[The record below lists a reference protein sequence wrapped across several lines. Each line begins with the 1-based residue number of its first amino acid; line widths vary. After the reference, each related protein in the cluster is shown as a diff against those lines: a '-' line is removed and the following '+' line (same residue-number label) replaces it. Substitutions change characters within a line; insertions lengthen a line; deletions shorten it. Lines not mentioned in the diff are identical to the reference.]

1 MSKSYRVVQGNA
13 GATERVP
20 EGTEGTNGVGPA
32 TRRWTASR
40 KLDAVMCV
48 LRGQSLDAV
57 SRKYGVS
64 LHDLT
69 LWRNK
74 VLSGAESALKTKDI
88 DETQDAEKKTLLSK
102 IGEITMD
109 CELLREKIKRL
120 ENGVPFHLRR

>member
-1 MSKSYRVVQGNA
+1 MFKKEGMSRGNA

-32 TRRWTASR
+32 TRRWTAAR

-57 SRKYGVS
+57 TRKYSVS

-69 LWRNK
+69 KWRDK
-74 VLSGAESALKTKDI
+74 VLSGAESALKTKES
-88 DETQDAEKKTLLSK
+88 DETTDAEKKALLSK
-102 IGEITMD
+102 IGEITMSN
-109 CELLREKIKRL
+109 ELLLEKIKKL

>member
-1 MSKSYRVVQGNA
+1 MSKRDEQVPGNA

-32 TRRWTASR
+32 ARRWTASR
-40 KLDAVMCV
+40 KLEAVMCV

-57 SRKYGVS
+57 SRKYGIS

-69 LWRNK
+69 SWRNK
-74 VLSGAESALKTKDI
+74 VLAGAESSLKTKEA
-88 DETQDAEKKTLLSK
+88 DETPDSEKKSLLSK

-109 CELLREKIKRL
+109 NELLREKIRRL

>member
-13 GATERVP
+13 GAKERVP
-20 EGTEGTNGVGPA
+20 EGTEGTNGLGPA
-32 TRRWTASR
+32 SRRWTASR

-69 LWRNK
+69 SWRNK
-74 VLSGAESALKTKDI
+74 VLSGAESALKTKDT

>member
-1 MSKSYRVVQGNA
+1 MSKRDELVRGTTGS
-13 GATERVP
+13 TERVP
-20 EGTEGTNGVGPA
+20 EGTEGTNGGGPVS
-32 TRRWTASR
+32 RRWTASR

-69 LWRNK
+69 SWRNK
-74 VLSGAESALKTKDI
+74 VLSGAESALKTKDV
-88 DETQDAEKKTLLSK
+88 EESQDAGKKPLLSK

-109 CELLREKIKRL
+109 NELLREKIRRL
-120 ENGVPFHLRR
+120 ENGIPFHLRR

>member
-1 MSKSYRVVQGNA
+1 MSKREKLVHATA
-13 GATERVP
+13 GTTERVP
-20 EGTEGTNGVGPA
+20 DGFEGTSGVGPA
-32 TRRWTASR
+32 VRRMTATR

-69 LWRNK
+69 KWRDK
-74 VLSGAESALKTKDI
+74 VLSGAESALKTRET
-88 DETQDAEKKTLLSK
+88 DETADAEKKSLLSK
-102 IGEITMD
+102 IGEITMAN
-109 CELLREKIKRL
+109 ELLEEKIKKL

>member
-1 MSKSYRVVQGNA
+1 MSNRYKVVQGSA

-20 EGTEGTNGVGPA
+20 EGTEGTNGVDPA

-48 LRGQSLDAV
+48 LRGQPLDTI

-69 LWRNK
+69 TWRNK
-74 VLSGAESALKTKDI
+74 VLSGAESALKTKDT
-88 DETQDAEKKTLLSK
+88 DEPQDAEKKTLLSK

-109 CELLREKIKRL
+109 CELLREKIRRL
-120 ENGVPFHLRR
+120 ENGVLFHLRR

>member
-1 MSKSYRVVQGNA
+1 MGKRFKVVEGLA
-13 GATERVP
+13 GATEGAP
-20 EGTEGTNGVGPA
+20 EGATGVGPA
-32 TRRWTASR
+32 KRRWTATR

-64 LHDLT
+64 LHELT
-69 LWRNK
+69 SWRNK
-74 VLSGAESALKTKDI
+74 VLSSAEFALKTK
-88 DETQDAEKKTLLSK
+88 ETTETSDPEKKALLSK

-120 ENGVPFHLRR
+120 ESGVPFHLRR

>member
-1 MSKSYRVVQGNA
+1 MFKRDELVQGNT

-20 EGTEGTNGVGPA
+20 EGTEGTNGVGPVS
-32 TRRWTASR
+32 RRWTASR

-48 LRGQSLDAV
+48 LRGQSVDAV

-69 LWRNK
+69 SWRNK
-74 VLSGAESALKTKDI
+74 VLSGAESALKTKEA
-88 DETQDAEKKTLLSK
+88 DETQDAEKKALLSK

-109 CELLREKIKRL
+109 CELLREKIRRL
-120 ENGVPFHLRR
+120 ENGIPFHLRR

>member
-1 MSKSYRVVQGNA
+1 MSKSYKNVQGNA
-13 GATERVP
+13 GSTERVP
-20 EGTEGTNGVGPA
+20 EGTEGTNGVDPA
-32 TRRWTASR
+32 TRRWTATR

-64 LHDLT
+64 LRDLT

-88 DETQDAEKKTLLSK
+88 DETQDAEKKMLLSK

>member
-1 MSKSYRVVQGNA
+1 MSKRAEQVRGNA

-32 TRRWTASR
+32 ARRWTASR

-69 LWRNK
+69 SWRNK
-74 VLSGAESALKTKDI
+74 VLSGAESALKTKDA
-88 DETQDAEKKTLLSK
+88 EESQDTEKKSLLSK

-109 CELLREKIKRL
+109 NELLREKIRRL

>member
-1 MSKSYRVVQGNA
+1 MSKRNDMVRGNA

-69 LWRNK
+69 EWRNK
-74 VLSGAESALKTKDI
+74 VLSGAESALRTKDS
-88 DETQDAEKKTLLSK
+88 DEPSDGEKRALLSK
-102 IGEITMD
+102 IGEITMAN
-109 CELLREKIKRL
+109 ELLAEKIRKL

>member
-1 MSKSYRVVQGNA
+1 MFKKEGMSRGNA

-20 EGTEGTNGVGPA
+20 EGTEGTSGVGPA
-32 TRRWTASR
+32 TRRWTAAR

-57 SRKYGVS
+57 TRKYSVS

-69 LWRNK
+69 KWRDK
-74 VLSGAESALKTKDI
+74 VLSGAESALKTKES
-88 DETQDAEKKTLLSK
+88 DETTDAEKKALLSK
-102 IGEITMD
+102 IGEITMSN
-109 CELLREKIKRL
+109 ELLLEKIKKL